1 MKKKIGIIIGVV
13 VIIAVLFGVN
23 IWKSVG
29 ATNTAVEVT
38 SLSKEKISEKVMTP
52 GILKLAN
59 EQTIYHSLEK
69 GEIAEFYVE
78 EGADVK
84 KGDALLR
91 YENKQLKLEV
101 KQNELQL
108 QSTQLQLNN
117 IRKQHKDLDEQL
129 KKDKENDMLQDEH
142 DQLELQEKQTKLEI
156 EQLQLQQQGV
166 EGQISDLVV
175 RSEMDGKVVSVNKGA
190 TASTSGIEPQA
201 LIQIGTLNQLIV
213 EGVISEY
220 DTLKIEE
227 DQNVVLSSDA
237 KPGES
242 WKGKVSFIAFLPKEA
257 DALQGET
264 GVQYP
269 IEVTVDDEN
278 MNLKPG
284 FQMVIEIITEERE
297 TKTLPLTAV
306 KQEGETNY
314 VYIVVDGKAKKQDV
328 EVGLVSNENIE
339 IIKGLTEK
347 EKVILDPSD
356 NVTAGMDV
364 TVE

>member
-1 MKKKIGIIIGVV
+1 M
-13 VIIAVLFGVN
+13 
-23 IWKSVG
+23 
-29 ATNTAVEVT
+29 
-38 SLSKEKISEKVMTP
+38 
-52 GILKLAN
+52 
-59 EQTIYHSLEK
+59 
-69 GEIAEFYVE
+69 
-78 EGADVK
+78 
-84 KGDALLR
+84 
-91 YENKQLKLEV
+91 
-101 KQNELQL
+101 
-108 QSTQLQLNN
+108 
-117 IRKQHKDLDEQL
+117 
-129 KKDKENDMLQDEH
+129 
-142 DQLELQEKQTKLEI
+142 
-156 EQLQLQQQGV
+156 
-166 EGQISDLVV
+166 
-175 RSEMDGKVVSVNKGA
+175 
-190 TASTSGIEPQA
+190 
-201 LIQIGTLNQLIV
+201 IQIGTLNQLIV

-220 DTLKIEE
+220 DTLKIEQ

-242 WKGKVSFIAFLPKEA
+242 WKGKVSFIAFLPKET

-306 KQEGETNY
+306 KQEGDTNY
-314 VYIVVDGKAKKQDV
+314 VYTVVDGKAKKQDV
-328 EVGLVSNENIE
+328 EVGLVSNETIE